1 VVVLVQP
8 VEEKQ
13 QPQVD
18 QEAEVVKVKVA
29 EQVILLQSVHLKV
42 MQAEQVAEAIL
53 QAEVVE
59 LQQQEQQEEAALQ
72 QVMDQA
78 VMEQHLLSQ
87 VHL

>member
-1 VVVLVQP
+1 VAVLVQP
-8 VEEKQ
+8 VEIQQ

-18 QEAEVVKVKVA
+18 QAEVVAKIKVA
-29 EQVILLQSVHLKV
+29 EQVIPLQSVHLKV
-42 MQAEQVAEAIL
+42 MQVEQVAEAIL
-53 QAEVVE
+53 QAEVAE
-59 LQQQEQQEEAALQ
+59 LQQQEQQEGAAHQ